1 MSIWKNTTSPLIGR
15 EGLADGAFAE
25 SLSIANEHRHLAV
38 SIRRA
43 IAKLCAVE
51 AQVLYPSDPTLMLLE
66 QWSKH
71 LPWWQEWDGMEIV
84 FALEDELGRDLPD
97 EVAGDFPPLVPGR
110 FFWWKGSSPTHFG
123 EWVEEMVAVLHA
135 E

>member
-25 SLSIANEHRHLAV
+25 SLSIDKEHRDLAL

-43 IAKLCAVE
+43 VAKTCGVE
-51 AQVLYPSDPTLMLLE
+51 AKMLYPSDLTSMLADE
-66 QWSKH
+66 ASKRS
-71 LPWWQEWDGMEIV
+71 WWRDWDYMDIV
-84 FALEDELGRDLPD
+84 FALEDELGRILP
-97 EVAGDFPPLVPGR
+97 GDCTNDWPPFMPWK
-110 FFWWKGSSPTHFG
+110 FFWWKGSSPAFFG
-123 EWVEEMVAVLHA
+123 EWVEQMVAVLHA